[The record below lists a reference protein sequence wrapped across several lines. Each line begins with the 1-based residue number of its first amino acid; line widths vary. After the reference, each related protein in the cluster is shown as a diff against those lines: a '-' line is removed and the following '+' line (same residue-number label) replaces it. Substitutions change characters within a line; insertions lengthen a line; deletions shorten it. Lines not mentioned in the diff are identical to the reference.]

1 MILLKRFSIL
11 EWLYPCGDHSPY
23 HDIPLSSR
31 FSAEAYMRLAEE
43 ALTLIIQIVTEIPPV
58 PTKENTKH
66 HIKRE
71 LSHQLA
77 AGCKMHSHIIEALCP
92 MLDVTETEVTNIM
105 YDISDVAQGTE
116 GVQLFNLNAAT
127 ASLYDPT
134 FWHLSVT
141 EHQVAEEKVAEIL
154 ASELRNCDVFGRPVV
169 GPPLTPHPLF
179 MGTRSLLDCYVMS
192 TMCNRIL
199 FAFVAYSDQ
208 KDHATMFNNGNIEDS
223 SNAAFHSS
231 KFYFDKLQTGWG
243 TGAVT
248 DNYSVSKPS
257 VLLVTRVIHILT
269 LQLHCCT
276 SLPSV
281 FKESVSILR
290 LVSELEPSL
299 GALYGPGLKWVISE
313 YERRFEN
320 SSASS
325 NRKCTGREFQYLDG
339 GEDGTAVAVQADDA
353 VPSSCITAK
362 VNSSPTRVLDTA
374 AGAKTSRARMMA
386 FMARQAASFS
396 KLLGEENDLEDDD
409 ESIVPASELDAE
421 SKESSPRCIMC
432 HERSVAQDSL
442 AFVGFAQRSTIL
454 SSGIVSNSQHDVLR
468 RQYVVYAPQ
477 GCHVRS
483 EFDVNSQKLAILPK
497 GAVCTV
503 LSEVFNG
510 SVHID
515 SPIKGWA
522 TVLGCLLPLK
532 KCAWREWGRAR
543 PHVAL
548 CGHAIHM
555 KCWDAYFASI
565 VQRCESDMMLSGQ
578 MGVNINRSEFLC
590 PMCKRISNML
600 VPCIGQSSDDTET
613 EKCKIPANPSSNNA
627 LKWAFAGNIDNDD
640 ATIASSLCSI
650 ESTDE
655 EVVHDDEDGKED
667 NHPRLPSPQSR
678 ENMTADKTAALSILR
693 HALLEGARKKSKCS
707 YSALKRCAGGLL
719 IASTPPWAP
728 KREVVNPIAGLSL
741 DHLMLLWC
749 SLGFSLASVESAVR
763 TSSKVPIE
771 VPDIRP
777 LGSFVSEA
785 FTCFMKQQAADV
797 FVNGLADMLEGR
809 NIQQYSPIDPNA
821 CDVDN
826 ESDFYELS
834 RPFVWDA
841 EPVKASDPY
850 KPGFVSKKSG
860 IQTADCYGSGFY
872 CCEQNT
878 VNVIKFVPLPLL
890 SWDLICL
897 SSCVGSIAGPSAIR
911 IMCIARL
918 AQALIEPY
926 MCLWGDVTS
935 TTSEGHDE
943 SDEDE
948 EDEDIKAEVKALS
961 YLRSKLAESAGLA
974 IHPRAPTGTCLSDS
988 IRKAITP
995 FYRTVVLLTETMCNG
1010 AISLSMCHLSA
1021 NDCLH
1026 SLGLPNLKTLASNP
1040 CCIDL
1045 SMRWGQ
1051 QYRHMHSHTEAEVV
1065 NTGLASIPL
1074 NARQPSPGN
1083 GSINFIGPPL
1093 DVGREN
1099 MIHIGNVKHQYESSD
1114 DESECV
1120 RENISENSEL
1130 VNHSRMFQDLMH
1142 NLGITSFESGSIEIR
1157 TEEDN
1162 GADFAEARRIG
1173 RSIVG
1178 NASNSLTPV
1187 FMEDDDRERAVV
1199 SCMRANDVE
1208 IMDENTRNVITK
1220 NRSICLHHHGL
1231 TNFLV
1236 ETLPLPSLSSNR
1248 VLRSQAI
1255 QNSPVMGSLT
1265 GGIKPCRWE
1274 SSELTTDS
1282 ATTDPSPTMRLC
1294 DLSHLGVG
1302 SSDRPSLLGLPNSYV
1317 ELYLMVMAVSSS
1329 DPLPES
1335 ENAVCLICGEM
1346 VIVGS
1351 REGCTIHARHCGS
1364 GCGVFFLIQRC
1375 AVLLMRDSFAAFYG
1389 SMYVDEHGEE
1399 DAWVRRG
1406 RPLYLSTSRYATL
1419 CRMYQAHQV
1428 AEEVCRRRLLT
1439 NRVIRNGYF

>member
-1 MILLKRFSIL
+1 
-11 EWLYPCGDHSPY
+11 
-23 HDIPLSSR
+23 
-31 FSAEAYMRLAEE
+31 MRLTEE
-43 ALTLIIQIVTEIPPV
+43 VFTLIIQIITEIPPL

-71 LSHQLA
+71 LSHRLA
-77 AGCKMHSHIIEALCP
+77 AGCKMHSRIIEASCP
-92 MLDVTETEVTNIM
+92 MLDVTETEVTNVM

-116 GVQLFNLNAAT
+116 GVRLFNLNAAS

-141 EHQVAEEKVAEIL
+141 EHQVAEEKVVEIL
-154 ASELRNCDVFGRPVV
+154 ASELQNCSVFGRPVV

-179 MGTRSLLDCYVMS
+179 TYTRSLLDCYILS
-192 TMCNRIL
+192 TICNRIL
-199 FAFVAYSDQ
+199 FAFVTHSDW

-223 SNAAFHSS
+223 SNPAFHSL
-231 KFYFDKLQTGWG
+231 KFEFDKLQAGWG
-243 TGAVT
+243 TGAVANS
-248 DNYSVSKPS
+248 DSLMKPS
-257 VLLVTRVIHILT
+257 VLLITRIIHILT

-276 SLPSV
+276 SLPPG
-281 FKESVSILR
+281 FKESVILLR

-299 GALYGPGLKWVISE
+299 GTLYGPGMKWVISE

-320 SSASS
+320 SSTSS
-325 NRKCTGREFQYLDG
+325 NRKCTGHEFQYLDG
-339 GEDGTAVAVQADDA
+339 GEDRTAAAVQADDT
-353 VPSSCITAK
+353 VPSSCITAI
-362 VNSSPTRVLDTA
+362 VNSSPTSVLDTA
-374 AGAKTSRARMMA
+374 AGPKASRARTMA
-386 FMARQAASFS
+386 FMARQAALFS
-396 KLLGEENDLEDDD
+396 KLLGEEKDLEDDD
-409 ESIVPASELDAE
+409 ESIVSASKLNAE

-442 AFVGFAQRSTIL
+442 AFVGFAQRSAIL

-468 RQYVVYAPQ
+468 RQYVVYAPV

-497 GAVCTV
+497 GTLCTV
-503 LSEVFNG
+503 LCGVCNG
-510 SVHID
+510 SVHIF

-522 TVLGCLLPLK
+522 TVLDCLLPLQ

-548 CGHAIHM
+548 CGHAIHV
-555 KCWDAYFASI
+555 KCWDAYFASV

-590 PMCKRISNML
+590 PMCKRISNIL
-600 VPCIGQSSDDTET
+600 VPCIDQSSDDTET
-613 EKCKIPANPSSNNA
+613 QKYKIPADPSSNNA
-627 LKWAFAGNIDNDD
+627 LKWAFAGNIDIDD
-640 ATIASSLCSI
+640 ATIASSLSSI
-650 ESTDE
+650 ESMDE
-655 EVVHDDEDGKED
+655 EVVHNDEDGKED
-667 NHPRLPSPQSR
+667 NHPRLPSPRNR
-678 ENMTADKTAALSILR
+678 ESMTTDKTAALSILR

-707 YSALKRCAGGLL
+707 YSALKRCAEGLFT
-719 IASTPPWAP
+719 ASTPPWAP
-728 KREVVNPIAGLSL
+728 KREVVNPIGGLSL

-763 TSSKVPIE
+763 ISPKVPIE

-777 LGSFVSEA
+777 LGNFVSEA

-797 FVNGLADMLEGR
+797 FVNSLADILEGR
-809 NIQQYSPIDPNA
+809 NVQQYSPIDPNS
-821 CDVDN
+821 CDFDN
-826 ESDFYELS
+826 ESDFYNLPK
-834 RPFVWDA
+834 PFVWEA
-841 EPVKASDPY
+841 EPVKVSEPY
-850 KPGFVSKKSG
+850 KPGSVSRKRG

-872 CCEQNT
+872 CCKRNT
-878 VNVIKFVPLPLL
+878 LTVIKFVPLPLL

-926 MCLWGDVTS
+926 MCLWGDVTP
-935 TTSEGHDE
+935 TTSEGHEE

-948 EDEDIKAEVKALS
+948 EDEEIKVEAKALS

-974 IHPRAPTGTCLSDS
+974 IDPRAPTGTCLSDS

-995 FYRTVVLLTETMCNG
+995 FYNTVVLLTETMCNR
-1010 AISLSMCHLSA
+1010 AISSSMCHLSA

-1051 QYRHMHSHTEAEVV
+1051 QYRHMHSHTETEVV
-1065 NTGLASIPL
+1065 NTGFASIPL
-1074 NARQPSPGN
+1074 EARQPSPGN

-1093 DVGREN
+1093 NVGRAK
-1099 MIHIGNVKHQYESSD
+1099 MIDIGDVEHQYESSD
-1114 DESECV
+1114 DESESV
-1120 RENISENSEL
+1120 GENITQNGEL
-1130 VNHSRMFQDLMH
+1130 VNHSRMFQDLVR
-1142 NLGITSFESGSIEIR
+1142 NLGIASFESGSIESS

-1162 GADFAEARRIG
+1162 GADFAETRRIG
-1173 RSIVG
+1173 RSTVG

-1187 FMEDDDRERAVV
+1187 FMEDGDRERAVV
-1199 SCMRANDVE
+1199 NGVRTNGIG
-1208 IMDENTRNVITK
+1208 IMDENTRNVIAK
-1220 NRSICLHHHGL
+1220 KQSVCFHHHGL
-1231 TNFLV
+1231 THLSV
-1236 ETLPLPSLSSNR
+1236 EILPQPSLSSIR
-1248 VLRSQAI
+1248 ALRPQAI

-1274 SSELTTDS
+1274 PSKLSADS
-1282 ATTDPSPTMRLC
+1282 ATTDPTPMLRLC

-1302 SSDRPSLLGLPNSYV
+1302 SSDRPSLLGLPKSYV
-1317 ELYLMVMAVSSS
+1317 ELYLMVTAVSSS
-1329 DPLPES
+1329 VTLSES
-1335 ENAVCLICGEM
+1335 ENAVCLICGDM
-1346 VIVGS
+1346 ILVGGKE
-1351 REGCTIHARHCGS
+1351 RLTIGGCTSHARHCAS
-1364 GCGVFFLIQRC
+1364 GCGVFFLVQRC
-1375 AVLLMRDSFAAFYG
+1375 VVLLMRDSFAAYYG

-1399 DAWVRRG
+1399 DTWVRRG

-1428 AEEVCRRRLLT
+1428 AEEVCRRRSLT
-1439 NRVIRNGYF
+1439 NRVIRNDYF